1 VKPSLAVIVFIFAT
15 SSARADIGPF
25 LPGTHYAQPRHL
37 IETNE
42 SHPDYVFVL
51 TQLKFELQRT
61 VSDYVDLAP
70 GKSVTLTPGYREDA
84 TLWIVPKAAAAAY
97 ATAQELTEAAR
108 TGAIPGVVKRD
119 FAFRET
125 VPAWNARKITMTYR
139 VQRNQSGTGLEIVQ
153 TSWDP
158 MISWYAAAI
167 CVSVAFVLG
176 GFWLIR
182 RFCRIGRTRVSNP
195 AM

>member
-1 VKPSLAVIVFIFAT
+1 VKPSLALLVFIFAT

-25 LPGTHYAQPRHL
+25 LPATHYAQPRHL

-51 TQLKFELQRT
+51 TQLKFEMQRE
-61 VSDYVDLAP
+61 VVEYVDLAP

-84 TLWIVPKAAAAAY
+84 ILWIVPKAATAAY
-97 ATAQELTEAAR
+97 ATAQQLTEAAR
-108 TGAIPGVVKRD
+108 TGAIPGVVKRE

-125 VPAWNARKITMTYR
+125 VPLWTAREITLTYW
-139 VQRNQSGTGLEIVQ
+139 VQRNQVGTGLEIVQ
-153 TSWDP
+153 TSRDP
-158 MISWYAAAI
+158 MLSWYVAAI
-167 CVSVAFVLG
+167 CVSVALVLG
-176 GFWLIR
+176 GCWLIR
-182 RFCRIGRTRVSNP
+182 RFGRMVRARSSNP